1 MVRDLSWL
9 HCYWEL
15 TRHAIARAEAALGQE
30 WHTARP
36 ILRVLDVSSRD
47 ITNTAESIVRDIDIH
62 GGCNN
67 LYLDVAKPPPPFLI
81 HIRYPSPP
89 GQFFPPAPSHRGSP
103 PPAGPTHPLPEK

>member
-67 LYLDVAKPPPPFLI
+67 LDVVVSNPPRPFPIDICQLSRPRR
-81 HIRYPSPP
+81 RY
-89 GQFFPPAPSHRGSP
+89 GLAPSRVGSTP
-103 PPAGPTHPLPEK
+103 GAGTSETLSE